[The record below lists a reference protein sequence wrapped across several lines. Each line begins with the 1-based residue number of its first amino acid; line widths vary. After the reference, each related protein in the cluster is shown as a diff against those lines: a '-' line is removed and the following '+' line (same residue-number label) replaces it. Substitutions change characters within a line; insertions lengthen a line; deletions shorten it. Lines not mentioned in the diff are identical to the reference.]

1 VLRSPTIS
9 FLSDEQAEAIRRV
22 IRDCGLH
29 AEQMA
34 ATQFQVME
42 KGPGDYVTDIDRAL
56 DQKLAIAFA
65 ELFPADGVITEENI
79 QSRQAFWEQYPRL
92 WCIDPLD
99 GTEEF
104 IQGKSEYAL
113 MIGLLQQSQP
123 IAGWVYASAAKHLY
137 YGGPEW
143 GLFQETAEGVV
154 EHLNPV
160 ETPAP
165 RPGFCPMIIGTKDQ
179 NNFGDAIAKVIP
191 HAQFYS
197 LGSFGLK
204 VMDVI
209 LGRAGLYAYF
219 NGRVKLWDTTGP
231 LALAKAAGL
240 VCCDLTG
247 RPIQFSPEAIH
258 PETLAHK
265 QTILVGWPQYI
276 ELLRPKLQEAIAI
289 ASSHSHSDSQQT
301 EP

>member
-1 VLRSPTIS
+1 
-9 FLSDEQAEAIRRV
+9 
-22 IRDCGLH
+22 
-29 AEQMA
+29 MA
-34 ATQFQVME
+34 ATQFQVMQ

-65 ELFPADGVITEENI
+65 ELFPADGVITEENV

-113 MIGLLQQSQP
+113 MIGLLQQAQP

-143 GLFQETAEGVV
+143 GLFQETAEGVI
-154 EHLNPV
+154 ERLNPV

-165 RPGFCPMIIGTKDQ
+165 QPGFCPMIIGTKDQ
-179 NNFGDAIAKVIP
+179 NNFGAAIAQVIP
-191 HAQFYS
+191 DAQFYS

-204 VMDVI
+204 VVDVI

-231 LALAKAAGL
+231 LALAQAAGL

-247 RPIQFSPEAIH
+247 EPIQFSTEAVH

-265 QTILVGWPQYI
+265 QAILVCGHQYI
-276 ELLRPKLQEAIAI
+276 ELVRPKLQEAMAI
-289 ASSHSHSDSQQT
+289 ASSHSHSG
-301 EP
+301 